1 MFSTVVRVI
10 RRLARSGVMTVAA
23 LASLASLTAAAQNV
37 APASRQ
43 PEVELQAEAS
53 REIANDLM
61 QAVLYLEANDGD
73 SARLAGT
80 LNRAMNDALAAG
92 RDHPSVQVR
101 SGNLQTFP
109 IYDRANKL
117 TGWRGRA
124 EVRLEGREFRDM
136 AALVARLQSTMQLG
150 GISFGV
156 SRELRRQTED
166 QLVGEAIAALKAR
179 AEIVRRAL
187 GGTGAAIRRLTV
199 STGGEQPGPRV
210 MASVRAGVA
219 GAPMVDAASF
229 EGGTS
234 RVVVTVAGIVA
245 IE

>member
-1 MFSTVVRVI
+1 MCRLVVRSFQ
-10 RRLARSGVMTVAA
+10 RLVRTGVMAA
-23 LASLASLTAAAQNV
+23 LALAPIVVAAQNV

-61 QAVLYLEANDGD
+61 QAVLFLEANDGD

-80 LNRAMNDALAAG
+80 LNRAMNEALAAG
-92 RDHPSVQVR
+92 RDFPSVQMR

-109 IYDRANKL
+109 IYDRTNKL

-179 AEIVRRAL
+179 GEIVRRAL
-187 GGTGAAIRRLTV
+187 GGAGATIRRLTV
-199 STGGEQPGPRV
+199 GTGGEQPGPRV
-210 MASVRAGVA
+210 MAAVRPGVA
-219 GAPMVDAASF
+219 GAPVVDAASF

-234 RVVVTVAGIVA
+234 RVVVTVSGIVA